1 MSVVGISDGLI
12 QRLVMNVVQA
22 GIALAEA
29 SGGRASLLNEPIKKL
44 VHRLAAGDAPECAVL
59 AAEADARIEHHRH
72 EEPGLARSE
81 SVVCDSPDTLV
92 PRHHSRNSSAISGSK
107 GVPPPLDPPPP
118 TWLPLPLNCEKP
130 ALAFAAACA
139 PR

>member
-1 MSVVGISDGLI
+1 MSVVGISNGFV

-29 SGGRASLLNEPIKKL
+29 SGGRAPLLNEPIKKL
-44 VHRLAAGDAPECAVL
+44 VHRLAAGDASERAVL
-59 AAEADARIEHHRH
+59 AAQTDARIEHHCH
-72 EEPGLARSE
+72 EEPRLARSE
-81 SVVCDSPDTLV
+81 SVVRDGPDTLV

-107 GVPPPLDPPPP
+107 GVPPPLDPPP
-118 TWLPLPLNCEKP
+118 TRLPLALNCEKP